1 MSCRK
6 LTEGNTNVEASSF
19 EEREAFEPQQ
29 PEGPSTVG
37 YQVAVGIL
45 GALLGLI
52 LIAAGFLAYRR

>member
-1 MSCRK
+1 M
-6 LTEGNTNVEASSF
+6 EASSF